1 MGILINAGN
10 GTPIDV
16 TYINQIVDE
25 VNNLNKVVASS
36 AASSRVPQSGKSK
49 PTEKISTANLSVV
62 AGKIKVTTD
71 DNSKTAD
78 VKPFTFDFGK
88 TFKYEPICSATPEI
102 TSTGSGLAGS
112 NASVTVII
120 TKITTSNVS
129 GKLVFNSD
137 AKQTN
142 VLINIIAVGIP
153 AGID

>member
-1 MGILINAGN
+1 MGTLINAGN

-16 TYINQIVDE
+16 SYINQIVDE
-25 VNNLNKVVASS
+25 VNNLNSVVASS
-36 AASSRVPQSGKSK
+36 ASKSVVPDNTGLK
-49 PTEKISTANLSVV
+49 PTQQVATSRLSVV

-78 VKPFTFDFGK
+78 VKTFTLDFGK
-88 TFKYEPICSATPEI
+88 TFLYKPIVSATPEI
-102 TSTGSGLAGS
+102 QSTGSGLAGS
-112 NASVTVII
+112 NASVTVIL
-120 TKITTSNVS
+120 TSITTTNVT

-142 VLINIIAVGIP
+142 VYINIIAVGIP